1 MGEFG
6 ASLMVAGYIEGKTDT
21 IASSI
26 YFMVQQGDMRT
37 AIYLGLIN
45 VIIGVFALLVIHVL
59 TIRQSNLTR
68 GCNYATITIS

>member
-1 MGEFG
+1 
-6 ASLMVAGYIEGKTDT
+6 
-21 IASSI
+21 
-26 YFMVQQGDMRT
+26 QGDMRT

-68 GCNYATITIS
+68 RM